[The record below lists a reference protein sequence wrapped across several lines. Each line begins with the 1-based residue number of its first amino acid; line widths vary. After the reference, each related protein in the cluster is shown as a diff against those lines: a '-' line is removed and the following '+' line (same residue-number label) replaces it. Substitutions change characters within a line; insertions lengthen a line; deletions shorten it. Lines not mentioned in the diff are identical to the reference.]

1 MKPGTMIKEITLKE
15 PIPSQ
20 LLGLYTLAFPQE
32 ERRPWTSIDE
42 MAAFM
47 AAHPQMHLRII
58 ENDLAFAG
66 FMVYWH
72 LSPLVQ
78 YVEHLATLPEMR
90 GNGLGAKLIES
101 LTSIPET
108 HVILEVE
115 PPVDEL
121 TRRRIGFYRRLG
133 FTLHDTIP
141 YVQPP
146 YCAGQPSVHLCL
158 MTAPDISEN
167 LITSEIVPELH
178 TMVYGQ
184 DPLTGK

>member
-1 MKPGTMIKEITLKE
+1 MKPETAISEITAE
-15 PIPSQ
+15 GPIPSP
-20 LLGLYTLAFPQE
+20 LLDLYKLAFPPK
-32 ERRPWTSIDE
+32 ERRPWTSIGE

-47 AAHPQMHLRII
+47 AAHPQMRLRII
-58 ENDLAFAG
+58 ESDGAFAG
-66 FMVYWH
+66 FMIYWH
-72 LSPLVQ
+72 LSAGLR

-121 TRRRIGFYRRLG
+121 TKRRIGFYRRLG

-141 YVQPP
+141 YIQPP
-146 YCAGQPSVHLCL
+146 YCSGQPSVSLCL
-158 MTAPDISEN
+158 MTAPDIHAN
-167 LITSEIVPELH
+167 HIKSEIVPTLH
-178 TMVYGQ
+178 STVYGKSSLL
-184 DPLTGK
+184 DK